1 MSLQLCNRVAS
12 WNHSSP
18 QQNLP
23 PLLYITTSCGGVHLG
38 GTPSGVYPGF
48 YITHFDLLLLHGKK
62 GGELPRAKPSNSEV
76 AICPATSHGN
86 SQTSQVCPHFTKLP
100 HFHLLSYQPLLF
112 PWNTNPNSSPAM
124 NDCIH
129 RGEQVWE
136 STHEQLEQVVQI
148 HKVSRDQD
156 QGENP
161 CYQLGDRVWLATK
174 EFRQPQTC
182 KKINHRYIGPYKV
195 IKQINLITCKLDHVS
210 HLKPVIPGPLASHL
224 KIQH

>member
-48 YITHFDLLLLHGKK
+48 YITHFDLLLLLGKK
-62 GGELPRAKPSNSEV
+62 GGELPRAKTSNSEV

-129 RGEQVWE
+129 RGEQAWE
-136 STHEQLEQVVQI
+136 STHQ
-148 HKVSRDQD
+148 RT
-156 QGENP
+156 GGPNP
-161 CYQLGDRVWLATK
+161 QSQQRPRPRRKPLLPARRSGLAGHQRIQAT
-174 EFRQPQTC
+174 P
-182 KKINHRYIGPYKV
+182 
-195 IKQINLITCKLDHVS
+195 NLQKN
-210 HLKPVIPGPLASHL
+210 
-224 KIQH
+224 